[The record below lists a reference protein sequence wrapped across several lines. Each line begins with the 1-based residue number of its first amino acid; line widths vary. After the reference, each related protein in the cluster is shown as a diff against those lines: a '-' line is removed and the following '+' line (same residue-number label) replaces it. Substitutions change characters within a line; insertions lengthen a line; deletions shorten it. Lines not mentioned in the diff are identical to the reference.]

1 LSRFYKHPHD
11 DRSFLERLTDI
22 LSPGPDNKPELYQ
35 FLKQAHDRKIIDAE
49 GLSMIEGVIQ
59 LNELTA
65 GDIMIPQAKID
76 MLSSEYSVDEVISF
90 AISKSHSRFPVY
102 EGTFDNI
109 IGMLLAKDLLPA
121 YAQLTQQIQL
131 HKTIKDQKEPNK
143 EAAHVQHLQ
152 NMQTLQNLYRDFDWH
167 AHLRPVLFIPES
179 QPLNHLLRDFR
190 LKKNHLALVVD
201 EFSQI
206 VGLITIEDVIEQITG
221 EIEDEYDFDEGEAHI
236 ISTHRGKNKEWR
248 INAVTDLDDF
258 NAYFKTEFMHPHAE
272 TIGGFIIQ
280 AFGRMPHK
288 NEHIVIEGWRFEIL
302 KSDARQIHIL
312 TLRQAL
318 PGLD

>member
-1 LSRFYKHPHD
+1 LSKFYKHPHD
-11 DRSFLERLTDI
+11 DRSFLERLVDI

-49 GLSMIEGVIQ
+49 GLAMMEGVIQ

-65 GDIMIPQAKID
+65 KDIMIPQGTID
-76 MLSSEYSVDEVISF
+76 MLSSEYSIDEVISF
-90 AISKSHSRFPVY
+90 AISKAHSRFPVY

-121 YAQLTQQIQL
+121 YAQLTQQIQQ
-131 HKTIKDQKEPNK
+131 HKNLKDQKEMQKKTNS
-143 EAAHVQHLQ
+143 LQ
-152 NMQTLQNLYRDFDWH
+152 SLQNLHRDFDWH

-179 QPLNHLLRDFR
+179 QPLNNLLRDFR

-221 EIEDEYDFDEGEAHI
+221 EIEDEYDFDEGAAHI
-236 ISTHRGKNKEWR
+236 IATHRDKNQEWR
-248 INAVTDLDDF
+248 VNAVTDLEYF
-258 NAYFKTEFMHPHAE
+258 NQFFKTDFKHPHAE

-280 AFGRMPHK
+280 TFGRMPHK
-288 NEHIVIEGWRFEIL
+288 NEHIIIEGWRFEIL

-312 TLRQAL
+312 RLRQAL
-318 PGLD
+318 PGLE